1 MRSQFGLCV
10 LSGMLG
16 AGLMAWVLSGPAPVA
31 QTAVGQEPGPRF
43 PLERRAEPQAG
54 RSPAARVP
62 GDSSAADRIA
72 EPVAPDSA
80 GRGGPAAQSGQAGP
94 PLAVGRTTLP
104 LEDYTAEERVNI
116 AVYDNCNR
124 SVVHISTMVVNQ
136 GMMFFESAEEG
147 EGSGSVLDK
156 NGHILTNFHVVE
168 GAREVEV
175 TLFDGK
181 SYPARLVGRDPSSD
195 VAVLRINAP
204 PESLFPIRFGD
215 SSRLKVG
222 QRVFALGN
230 PFGLDRTLT
239 TGIVSSLNRTLP
251 VRNSR
256 SIKSIIQIDAAI
268 NPGNSGGPLLD
279 SHGRLIGMNYAIASR
294 TGQNSGVGF
303 AIPVGLI
310 ARVVPQLIQR
320 GHVVRPDT
328 GITRVFQSERGLLIA
343 TMTPGGPAEKA
354 GLRGIRVVRQK
365 RQKGPFVYDT
375 ETIDRSAADMIVAVD
390 NQPVTT
396 ADEFLDLVESKRPG
410 DDVTITVIRQGR
422 EQDVRLRL
430 GAGES

>member
-1 MRSQFGLCV
+1 
-10 LSGMLG
+10 
-16 AGLMAWVLSGPAPVA
+16 
-31 QTAVGQEPGPRF
+31 
-43 PLERRAEPQAG
+43 
-54 RSPAARVP
+54 
-62 GDSSAADRIA
+62 
-72 EPVAPDSA
+72 
-80 GRGGPAAQSGQAGP
+80 
-94 PLAVGRTTLP
+94 LAVARTTLP
-104 LEDYTAEERVNI
+104 VEDFTAEERVNI
-116 AVYDNCNR
+116 AVYENCNR

-136 GMMFFESAEEG
+136 SMMLFESAEEG

-168 GAREVEV
+168 GAREIEV

-181 SYPARLVGRDPSSD
+181 SYAARLVGRDPASD
-195 VAVLRINAP
+195 VAVLRISAP
-204 PESLFPIRFGD
+204 QESLFPIRFGD

-239 TGIVSSLNRTLP
+239 TGIVSSLNRSLP

-256 SIKSIIQIDAAI
+256 TIKSIIQIDAAI

-328 GITRVFQSERGLLIA
+328 GITRVFQSERGLLVA
-343 TMTPGGPAEKA
+343 TMTPGGPAEQA
-354 GLRGIRVVRQK
+354 GLRGIRIVRQK
-365 RQKGPFVYDT
+365 RQRGPFVYET
-375 ETIDRSAADMIVAVD
+375 ETIDRSAADLIVAVD
-390 NQPVTT
+390 EQRVTT
-396 ADEFLDLVESKRPG
+396 ADEFLDIVESKRPG
-410 DDVTITVIRQGR
+410 DEVTITVVRQGR
-422 EQDVRLRL
+422 EQDVRVRL

>member
-1 MRSQFGLCV
+1 MRSQIGLCV
-10 LSGMLG
+10 LSGMIG
-16 AGLMAWVLSGPAPVA
+16 AGLMAWILSGPSPVT
-31 QTAVGQEPGPRF
+31 QSAVGQEPGPRF
-43 PLERRAEPQAG
+43 PLERRVDPQTERA
-54 RSPAARVP
+54 PAARVP
-62 GDSSAADRIA
+62 GDSSAAQRVA

-80 GRGGPAAQSGQAGP
+80 GRPAPAGP

-104 LEDYTAEERVNI
+104 VEDYTAEERVNI
-116 AVYDNCNR
+116 AVYENCNR

-204 PESLFPIRFGD
+204 AESLFPIRFGD

-256 SIKSIIQIDAAI
+256 NIKSIIQIDAAI

-365 RQKGPFVYDT
+365 RQKGPFVYET
-375 ETIDRSAADMIVAVD
+375 ETMDRSAADMIVAVD
-390 NQPVTT
+390 SQPVTT

-410 DDVTITVIRQGR
+410 DEVTITVIRQGR

>member
-1 MRSQFGLCV
+1 MF
-10 LSGMLG
+10 G
-16 AGLMAWVLSGPAPVA
+16 AGLMAWILSGPAPVT

-43 PLERRAEPQAG
+43 PAERRADPPTG
-54 RSPAARVP
+54 RLPAARIP
-62 GDSSAADRIA
+62 GDASAAQRIA
-72 EPVAPDSA
+72 DPALP
-80 GRGGPAAQSGQAGP
+80 GPSGLSGQAGP
-94 PLAVGRTTLP
+94 SGQAGAPLAVGRGSLAT
-104 LEDYTAEERVNI
+104 EDYTAEERVNI
-116 AVYDNCNR
+116 AVYEYCNR

-156 NGHILTNFHVVE
+156 QGHILTNFHVVE
-168 GAREVEV
+168 GAREIEV

-181 SYPARLVGRDPSSD
+181 SYPGRLVGRDPSSD

-204 PESLFPIRFGD
+204 AESLFPIRFGD

-320 GHVVRPDT
+320 GLVIRPDT

-365 RQKGPFVYDT
+365 RQKGPFVYET
-375 ETIDRSAADMIVAVD
+375 ENIDRSAADLIVAVD
-390 NQPVTT
+390 EQRVTT
-396 ADEFLDLVESKRPG
+396 ADEFLDIVESKRPG
-410 DDVTITVIRQGR
+410 DEVTITVIRQGR

>member
-1 MRSQFGLCV
+1 
-10 LSGMLG
+10 
-16 AGLMAWVLSGPAPVA
+16 
-31 QTAVGQEPGPRF
+31 
-43 PLERRAEPQAG
+43 LERRADPQAG
-54 RSPAARVP
+54 RSPAPRVP
-62 GDSSAADRIA
+62 GDSSAAERVA
-72 EPVAPDSA
+72 EPVAP
-80 GRGGPAAQSGQAGP
+80 GPAGQAGP

-104 LEDYTAEERVNI
+104 VEDYTAEERVNI
-116 AVYDNCNR
+116 AVYENCNR
-124 SVVHISTMVVNQ
+124 SVVHISTMLVNQ
-136 GMMFFESAEEG
+136 SMMLFESTEEG

-168 GAREVEV
+168 GAREIEV

-204 PESLFPIRFGD
+204 AESLFPIRFGD

-303 AIPVGLI
+303 AIPVGII

-354 GLRGIRVVRQK
+354 GLRGIRIVRQK
-365 RQKGPFVYDT
+365 RQKGPFVYET
-375 ETIDRSAADMIVAVD
+375 ENIDRSAADLIVAVD
-390 NQPVTT
+390 SQSVTT

-410 DDVTITVIRQGR
+410 DEVTITVIRQGR

>member
-1 MRSQFGLCV
+1 
-10 LSGMLG
+10 
-16 AGLMAWVLSGPAPVA
+16 
-31 QTAVGQEPGPRF
+31 
-43 PLERRAEPQAG
+43 LERRADPQAG
-54 RSPAARVP
+54 RLPAARVP
-62 GDSSAADRIA
+62 GDSSAAERVA
-72 EPVAPDSA
+72 EPVAP
-80 GRGGPAAQSGQAGP
+80 GPAGQAGP

-104 LEDYTAEERVNI
+104 VEDYTAEERVNI
-116 AVYDNCNR
+116 AVYENCNR

-136 GMMFFESAEEG
+136 GMMFFESSEEG

-168 GAREVEV
+168 GAREIEV

-204 PESLFPIRFGD
+204 AESLFPIRFGD

-310 ARVVPQLIQR
+310 ARIVPQLIQR
-320 GHVVRPDT
+320 GHVVRPDS

-354 GLRGIRVVRQK
+354 GLRGIRIVRQK
-365 RQKGPFVYDT
+365 RQKGPFVYET
-375 ETIDRSAADMIVAVD
+375 ENIDRSAADLIVAVD
-390 NQPVTT
+390 DQPVTT

-410 DDVTITVIRQGR
+410 DEVTITVIRQGR
-422 EQDVRLRL
+422 EQDVRVRL